1 MKSYWFQLDND
12 IILDA
17 IEYPY
22 LGYTHVELDDMFLPA
37 GINGGW
43 YRWDGTA
50 YHFDQALYDYWM
62 ALIEAENNA

>member
-1 MKSYWFQLDND
+1 MMTFYIKLNGD
-12 IILDA
+12 IIVDI

-22 LGYTHVELDDMFLPA
+22 ADYIPAEIELPLPV
-37 GINGGW
+37 GIHGGW
-43 YRWDGTA
+43 YRWDGST